1 MIRYVKLRNYKSLVK
16 LDVDFMEKK
25 DKPKKLAIIYGEN
38 GVGKSNFATSFFTLN
53 ETMHTMSSV
62 EEWDRIL
69 EMANNEEVD
78 KEGYNDFLEKYIK
91 DRYKNTKMIINEYK
105 TIGSEENMILEFGFR
120 IKGKNGYYKIE
131 YNNEEIVSETLDY
144 VLIKNQSCFFNITN
158 NNKDI
163 NKNIFTDNS
172 YYKEFKDLVDK
183 YWGKHSLL
191 SILSHEIRDKK
202 RNYVKNK
209 VEKGFY
215 DVFEYF
221 QSICTK
227 VIGGNRTEFG
237 KVGLKHHIPRNLSK
251 GSISIKNE
259 KYLDKAEKFIDYF
272 FCKLYAD
279 IKKVYYEKEIKNNK
293 INYSL
298 IVKKN
303 VYGKI
308 IDVSFEKES
317 TGTMNLLELIP
328 FFISAC
334 EGQTVVIDEL
344 DKGIHDLLVD
354 KILDNIIDYIKGQ
367 LIITTHNTL
376 LIESRIPDKDIYV
389 FNVNRN
395 AEKELVPITDFNG
408 RIHKNINKRKRYLL
422 GMYGGIPYMSDI
434 DFDELIE
441 NLK

>member
-69 EMANNEEVD
+69 EMANSEEVD

-91 DRYKNTKMIINEYK
+91 DSYKNTKMIINEYK

-191 SILSHEIRDKK
+191 SILSYEIKDKK

-209 VEKGFY
+209 IEKGFY

-227 VIGGNRTEFG
+227 VISGNRTEFG

-251 GSISIKNE
+251 GSIFIKNE

-293 INYSL
+293 INYNL

-328 FFISAC
+328 YFISAC

>member
-69 EMANNEEVD
+69 EIANSEEVD
-78 KEGYNDFLEKYIK
+78 KEGYNDFLERYIK
-91 DRYKNTKMIINEYK
+91 DSYKNTKMIINEYK

-120 IKGKNGYYKIE
+120 IKRKNGYYKIE

-191 SILSHEIRDKK
+191 SILSYEIKDKK

-209 VEKGFY
+209 IEKGFY

-227 VIGGNRTEFG
+227 VISGNRTEFG

-251 GSISIKNE
+251 GSIFIKNE

-293 INYSL
+293 INYNL

-328 FFISAC
+328 YFISAC